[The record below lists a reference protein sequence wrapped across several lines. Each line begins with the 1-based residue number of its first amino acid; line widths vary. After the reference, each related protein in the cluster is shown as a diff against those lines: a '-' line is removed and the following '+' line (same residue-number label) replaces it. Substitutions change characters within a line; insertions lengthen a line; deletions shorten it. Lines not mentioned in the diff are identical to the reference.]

1 MNCAFG
7 PMTLR
12 ALCNSLQAS
21 QSLMARLITIQASTM
36 LAERAGAVLKLCAGN
51 IDFERRTIT
60 VPKEIQKGPGLAGRA
75 MQGVLGAVALS

>member
-36 LAERAGAVLKLCAGN
+36 LAERDTPPAQCTYTT
-51 IDFERRTIT
+51 F
-60 VPKEIQKGPGLAGRA
+60 PGTA
-75 MQGVLGAVALS
+75 MAFSMNVAAS